1 MKKIS
6 SAIVKIAVVVLAV
19 FSLIIAANAGYV
31 SSQGNPV
38 KITPEQNS
46 PTDFYANITF
56 QVFEGTGCDCYPI
69 RGLPINATGR
79 DTDHFTSGVTDD
91 RGVCVLQLE
100 FDKTY
105 RVTMQDANHESVM
118 VDFVVIDN
126 QAFTFHLKIVQ
137 GGSSFQGTFLQMLLH
152 KFGFTKK
159 IIT

>member
-6 SAIVKIAVVVLAV
+6 SAIIKMAVVVLAV
-19 FSLIIAANAGYV
+19 FSLIIAANAAYV
-31 SSQGNPV
+31 SSQVNPV
-38 KITPEQNS
+38 KVTPVKNAS
-46 PTDFYANITF
+46 TAFYANITF

-69 RGLPINATGR
+69 RDLPINATGR
-79 DTDHFTSGVTDD
+79 DTDHYTAGVTDD

-118 VDFVVIDN
+118 VDFVVIDD
-126 QAFTFHLKIVQ
+126 QSFTFHLKIIQ

-152 KFGFTKK
+152 KFLLAKK
-159 IIT
+159 